1 MGAAGKLFKLFKKNG
16 VRERFTKI
24 FQENLFEGQESVSGR
39 GSDLTQTRVIRQQL
53 PELVAEFGVKHFID
67 APCGDFF
74 WMKEVNLPVQRYT
87 GIDIVEGLI
96 EANQRKYAN
105 AHINFACLNIIT
117 DKLPVADIIFCRDC
131 LVHLNYEQAFK
142 AIRNFHRSKTTY
154 LLTTTFSDRT
164 QNVDLG
170 EKDMCRTLN
179 LQLPPFNFPKPIRVI
194 NENCTEGDGNF
205 ADKSLGLWK
214 LADLSI
220 H

>member
-1 MGAAGKLFKLFKKNG
+1 
-16 VRERFTKI
+16 
-24 FQENLFEGQESVSGR
+24 
-39 GSDLTQTRVIRQQL
+39 
-53 PELVAEFGVKHFID
+53 
-67 APCGDFF
+67 
-74 WMKEVNLPVQRYT
+74 MKEVNLPVQRYT

-105 AHINFACLNIIT
+105 AQINFACLDIIT
-117 DKLPVADIIFCRDC
+117 DKLPAADVIFCRDC
-131 LVHLNYEQAFK
+131 LVHLNFEQARK
-142 AIRNFHRSKTTY
+142 AIRNFQRSQATY
-154 LLTTTFSDRT
+154 LLTTTFTDRT

-170 EKDMCRTLN
+170 EKDMWRTLN
-179 LQLPPFNFPKPIRVI
+179 LQLPPFNFPRPIRVI